1 MCKYAFDCDQAHSGC
16 AEAQP
21 CSYATHKAYEE
32 IPVYQNVP
40 AEQGFLIMDE
50 MEQELGLVRARDITP
65 ASNHLQRLRAE
76 FRRWQALSR
85 HILKDDVLNLRIALE
100 TTKSVDEF
108 LAII

>member
-32 IPVYQNVP
+32 IPVYQDV
-40 AEQGFLIMDE
+40 DE
-50 MEQELGLVRARDITP
+50 MKQDLGLVRGRDITP
-65 ASNHLQRLRAE
+65 AGNHQQKLRAE
-76 FRRWQALSR
+76 SRRRQASNR
-85 HILKDDVLNLRIALE
+85 SILKDDLLDLRIALE